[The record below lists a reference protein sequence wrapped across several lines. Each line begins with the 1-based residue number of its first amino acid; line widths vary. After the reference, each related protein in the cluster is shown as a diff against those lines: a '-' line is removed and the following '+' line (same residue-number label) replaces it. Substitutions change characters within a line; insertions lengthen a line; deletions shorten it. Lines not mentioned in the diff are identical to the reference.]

1 MKKIILIV
9 SIFFSTL
16 NVNAFNNEFN
26 LGIFV
31 PECICCGHINQYI
44 WFEDYG
50 LQGEYKST
58 DNLIAEDNR
67 TFENWK
73 IEKDRSSIE

>member
-9 SIFFSTL
+9 SIFFATL

-31 PECICCGHINQYI
+31 PECIYCGHINQYR
-44 WFEDYG
+44 WLEEYG

-58 DNLIAEDNR
+58 DNLITEDNR
-67 TFENWK
+67 TFK
-73 IEKDRSSIE
+73 IGKLKKDRSLIE

>member
-9 SIFFSTL
+9 SILFATL

-31 PECICCGHINQYI
+31 PECICCGHINQYR
-44 WFEDYG
+44 WFEEYG
-50 LQGEYKST
+50 LQGEYKSA
-58 DNLIAEDNR
+58 DNLIIEDNR
-67 TFENWK
+67 TFNIGK
-73 IEKDRSSIE
+73 LKKDRSLIE

>member
-9 SIFFSTL
+9 SILFATL

-31 PECICCGHINQYI
+31 PECIYCGHINQYR
-44 WFEDYG
+44 WLEDYG
-50 LQGEYKST
+50 LQREYKSA
-58 DNLIAEDNR
+58 DNLMVEDNR
-67 TFENWK
+67 TFKKCK
-73 IEKDRSSIE
+73 IEKDQFSIK

>member
-26 LGIFV
+26 FGIFV
-31 PECICCGHINQYI
+31 PECIYCGHINQYR
-44 WFEDYG
+44 WLEEYD
-50 LQGEYKST
+50 LQGEYRSA
-58 DNLIAEDNR
+58 DNLIVEDNR
-67 TFENWK
+67 TFKNAK
-73 IEKDRSSIE
+73 LKKDQLSIE

>member
-26 LGIFV
+26 LGIFA
-31 PECICCGHINQYI
+31 PECIYCGHINQYR
-44 WFEDYG
+44 WLEEYG